1 MVHREKAAALW
12 SSLLGEATKAGLQGE
27 GELSEALD
35 RSRSYLN
42 TLKRRSG
49 HPSLEDAV
57 GVMAALPEPEWCLLG
72 RLFPPPAIGSEL
84 LRSLQ
89 RRAADA
95 VPGPVA
101 GLGDAFPGI
110 GEAWRKVV
118 ALPLDLAADPGSSFR
133 SKLDWLDE
141 LRAERP
147 AEARQSLEEICL
159 QQLLHNAGK
168 SSIHPLALGEMG
180 VALSLWGALR
190 VGDDRAVAVEAN
202 ALGLELA
209 ERSNEEWC
217 LGQCHW
223 RAGGLLHQLGHCQV
237 AIQLLHIAGFYFGL
251 GGHTL
256 CAIRL
261 LGSNAAILFDL
272 GRFAECEA
280 LYQRQLRCLPP
291 SATRHRFLALSSL
304 AELAHRAGRV
314 AEALR
319 CLEAAELQEWRQGPS
334 HAFLCWKKAALLFEC
349 GDPVRGARA
358 LGLAI
363 EGLAALGAGASHDIV
378 FALAD
383 LVQYHERLGQ
393 AAAVRAIAAEVDAC
407 LPKVRGKLRC
417 LLEDFVA
424 AHHLP
429 SGLPAGFFRKESER
443 LRRSG
448 AKPSVQTFGPGGLE
462 EALRRQAP
470 QSAAPA
476 QIRRRR
482 ARRARTAQVRKGA

>member
-12 SSLLGEATKAGLQGE
+12 STLLGEATKAGLQGE

-72 RLFPPPAIGSEL
+72 RLFPPPAIGSDL

-89 RRAADA
+89 LRAADA
-95 VPGPVA
+95 GPA
-101 GLGDAFPGI
+101 SSPAASLGDAFPGF

-118 ALPLDLAADPGSSFR
+118 ALPIDPGADPGSSFR
-133 SKLDWLDE
+133 SRLDWLDE
-141 LRAERP
+141 VRAERP

-159 QQLLHNAGK
+159 QLLLHNANRT
-168 SSIHPLALGEMG
+168 SIHPLALGEMG
-180 VALSLWGALR
+180 VALALWGSLR
-190 VGDDRAVAVEAN
+190 LGDCRAVAVEAH

-217 LGQCHW
+217 LGQGHW
-223 RAGGLLHQLGHCQV
+223 RAGALLHELGHPNQ
-237 AIQLLHIAGFYFGL
+237 ALQLLHLAGFYFGL

-256 CAIRL
+256 AAVRL

-272 GRFAECEA
+272 GRFEQCEA

-304 AELAHRAGRV
+304 AQLAHRAGRV
-314 AEALR
+314 AEALQY
-319 CLEAAELQEWRQGPS
+319 LEAAELQEWRQGPA
-334 HAFLCWKKAALLFEC
+334 HARLYWKKAALQFEC
-349 GDPVRGARA
+349 GDVVRGARS
-358 LGLAI
+358 LGMAI
-363 EGLAALGAGASHDIV
+363 EALATLGANHDIV

-383 LVQYHERLGQ
+383 LVQYHEALGQ
-393 AAAVRAIAAEVDAC
+393 GAALRAIAAEVGAC
-407 LPKVRGKLRC
+407 LGKVRGKLRC

-429 SGLPAGFFRKESER
+429 SGLPAGFFRKESEK
-443 LRRSG
+443 LRRGG
-448 AKPSVQTFGPGGLE
+448 ARPSVQTFGPGGLE
-462 EALRRQAP
+462 AALHRQAP
-470 QSAAPA
+470 QPTDPA
-476 QIRRRR
+476 QTRRRR
-482 ARRARTAQVRKGA
+482 ARRARNAQVRKGA